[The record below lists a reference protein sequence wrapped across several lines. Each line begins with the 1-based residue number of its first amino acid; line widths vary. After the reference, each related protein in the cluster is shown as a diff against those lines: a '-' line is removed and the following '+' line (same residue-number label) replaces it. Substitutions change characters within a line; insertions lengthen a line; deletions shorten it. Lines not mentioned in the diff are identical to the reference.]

1 MNAPF
6 KADTVETITHGL
18 IDQDVTSE
26 RVAIIGLGYV
36 GLPVAVALAER
47 LTPLGGSAIGFDI
60 SKRRISTLQAG
71 SDFTC
76 EIDDARLAASG
87 LDVTDDPA
95 ALQGASTFIVT
106 VPTPI
111 TEERRPDLSPL
122 QSACETIGPFL
133 EKGALVVFES
143 TVFPGATEDFCGPL
157 LEKHS
162 GLKQGEDFALGYSPE
177 RINPGDTVHRLETI
191 TKIVAAENDAALA
204 RMRAIYGAIVD
215 VGLHEAPSIKVAEAA
230 KVIENTQRDLN
241 IALMNE
247 IALIFDKMGIRTKDV
262 LAAAGTKWN
271 FLPFTPG
278 LVGGHCIGVDPYYLT
293 AAAERLN
300 YRPEVIL
307 AGRRINDSMGEAIA
321 QKTVKLLTSRKIS
334 LCEAKVGV
342 LGLTFKEDVPDIRN
356 SKVPDIIAELQDYR
370 IEPLIGDPLANAD
383 EARHEYGVELS
394 ESDDLRDLDALIL
407 AVNHKEY
414 LGEGSDL
421 LARVKRGGV
430 VIDVKSSLDPADV
443 PDHLA
448 YWSL

>member
-6 KADTVETITHGL
+6 QPSVSAHDAPEL
-18 IDQDVTSE
+18 QQRE
-26 RVAIIGLGYV
+26 RIVVIGLGYV

-47 LTPLGGSAIGFDI
+47 LSPSGTDVVGFDI
-60 SKRRISTLQAG
+60 SKHRIDTLRAG
-71 SDFTC
+71 SDFTR

-87 LDVTDDPA
+87 LDVTDDPD
-95 ALQGASTFIVT
+95 ALRGATAFIVT

-111 TEERRPDLSPL
+111 TEDRRPDLTPL
-122 QSACETIGPFL
+122 RKACETIGPRL
-133 EKGALVVFES
+133 QKGGLVVFES
-143 TVFPGATEDFCGPL
+143 TVFPGATEDYCGPL
-157 LEKHS
+157 LAQHS
-162 GLKQGEDFALGYSPE
+162 GLTQGEDFALGYSPE

-191 TKIVAAENDAALA
+191 TKIIAAENDDALA
-204 RMRAIYGAIVD
+204 RMRAFYGAIVD

-247 IALIFDKMGIRTKDV
+247 IALIFDRMDIRTSDV

-293 AAAERLN
+293 AAAERLD

-307 AGRRINDSMGEAIA
+307 AGRRINDSMGEAVA
-321 QKTVKLLTSRKIS
+321 QKTVKLLTKQNVS
-334 LCEAKVGV
+334 LCNARVGV

-356 SKVPDIIAELQDYR
+356 SKVPDIIAELRDYG
-370 IEPLIGDPLANAD
+370 IEPMVADPLASL
-383 EARHEYGVELS
+383 EETRREYGIALTPCADVRE
-394 ESDDLRDLDALIL
+394 LDALIL
-407 AVNHKEY
+407 AVNHAEY
-414 LGEGSDL
+414 IADPAAL
-421 LARVKRGGV
+421 LARVKPGGV
-430 VIDVKSSLDPADV
+430 IVDVKSAIDRAVVPAQLV
-443 PDHLA
+443 